1 MNKKYYLRPEIKIRA
16 VKMDCLLSGSITS
29 VDSGDDGPGYGGG
42 GTGPAQAP
50 SWGDVWSDEADESH
64 YSVWED

>member
-1 MNKKYYLRPEIKIRA
+1 MNKKYYQRPEIRIRA
-16 VKMDCLLSGSITS
+16 VKMEHPLNGSITNIDGD
-29 VDSGDDGPGYGGG
+29 VDYGGG